1 MGDFGFLPGRAAILH
16 TRHREVAVVR
26 PCSRIPCGGCVRP
39 TGKIAKVT
47 QNRPSTLTGDPVT
60 IRVTVEIPSA
70 AFDPINP
77 EVTIMVPEEL
87 IQYPITVEAG

>member
-1 MGDFGFLPGRAAILH
+1 
-16 TRHREVAVVR
+16 VA
-26 PCSRIPCGGCVRP
+26 
-39 TGKIAKVT
+39 
-47 QNRPSTLTGDPVT
+47 

-87 IQYPITVEAG
+87 I

>member
-1 MGDFGFLPGRAAILH
+1 
-16 TRHREVAVVR
+16 VA
-26 PCSRIPCGGCVRP
+26 
-39 TGKIAKVT
+39 
-47 QNRPSTLTGDPVT
+47 

-87 IQYPITVEAG
+87 IPCPITAEAG

>member
-1 MGDFGFLPGRAAILH
+1 MSINTLPSDVLAASP
-16 TRHREVAVVR
+16 A
-26 PCSRIPCGGCVRP
+26 
-39 TGKIAKVT
+39 
-47 QNRPSTLTGDPVT
+47 
-60 IRVTVEIPSA
+60 VEIPSA

>member
-1 MGDFGFLPGRAAILH
+1 VAI
-16 TRHREVAVVR
+16 T
-26 PCSRIPCGGCVRP
+26 
-39 TGKIAKVT
+39 
-47 QNRPSTLTGDPVT
+47 
-60 IRVTVEIPSA
+60 VTVEIPSA

>member
-1 MGDFGFLPGRAAILH
+1 LYDH
-16 TRHREVAVVR
+16 
-26 PCSRIPCGGCVRP
+26 SRIPCGGCVRP

-47 QNRPSTLTGDPVT
+47 QNRPSTLTGDQVA